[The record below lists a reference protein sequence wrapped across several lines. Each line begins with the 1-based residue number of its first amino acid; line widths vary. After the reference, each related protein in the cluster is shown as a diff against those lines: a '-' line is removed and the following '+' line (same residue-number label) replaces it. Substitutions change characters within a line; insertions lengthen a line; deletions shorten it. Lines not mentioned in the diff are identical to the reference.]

1 MKKLMMLLALFVMAG
16 IGLGDQLL
24 INGDFEQPIDVG
36 WTDTVVGSTGS
47 SLFTWCDTLGQP
59 TPGYAACVYKTLASY
74 AALGQTVAIPNANV
88 VFEWDG
94 RLRIG
99 GGSST
104 CWPTAAFLINY
115 QKLDGT
121 SLGNTR
127 FYLHDQYNTW
137 VVSDTMNLIEVN
149 TPEVWAHYTLNVA
162 DEIADRLPGIN
173 AADVAKVR
181 IELFSYDNGT

>member
-1 MKKLMMLLALFVMAG
+1 MKKLTMLLALFVLAG

-24 INGDFEQPIDVG
+24 TNGDFEQPIDVG

-47 SLFTWCDTLGQP
+47 SLFTWSDTLGQP
-59 TPGYAACVYKTLASY
+59 TPGFAACVYKTLASY

-88 VFEWDG
+88 VFEFDG

-115 QKLDGT
+115 QKSDGT

-127 FYLHDQYNTW
+127 IYLHDQYNTW
-137 VVSDTMNLIEVN
+137 VSSDTQSLIEIT
-149 TPEVWAHYTLNVA
+149 TPDVWAHYRLNVA
-162 DEIADRLPGIN
+162 DEISGRLPGVN
-173 AADVAKVR
+173 AADVAQVR
-181 IELFSYDNGT
+181 LELFSYDNGT